1 MYMSFTMET
10 MKTHLNKVQ
19 KPMTLYEV
27 SEAAKKRVALISR
40 EFRDGFEFLKSY
52 PRSVTIF
59 GSARVPEG
67 EEYFEKS
74 RRVARRI
81 AEELHYAVITGG
93 GPGIMGAANQ
103 GAFEGGGNSLGLTIE
118 LPHEQKTNEYI
129 TGKIGFHYF
138 FSRKVNLAFSAE
150 SYIFFP
156 GGFGTL
162 DEFSEILTLVQTNK
176 IPKVPIILVG
186 TDFWKPLEEYFKAE
200 MLKKGFIDAEDL
212 LLYTI
217 TDNEDEIIDI
227 VKNAPIRTGIAFSDE
242 AGKSALDNQKEIGDT
257 PLSTL
262 TPLAEKHCIPCEGG
276 TEPLS
281 HAESKEYM
289 KGMSDWLLIDD
300 KEIEKT
306 YEFKNFTEAIDFLNK
321 VADIAESENHHPDI
335 KLHDY
340 NKVSVHISTHA
351 IGGLSENDFIL
362 ASKIDETV
370 RESL

>member
-1 MYMSFTMET
+1 
-10 MKTHLNKVQ
+10 
-19 KPMTLYEV
+19 MTLYEV

-52 PRSVTIF
+52 PRSVTVF
-59 GSARVPEG
+59 GSARVPAG
-67 EEYFEKS
+67 EDSYEKS

-129 TGKIGFHYF
+129 TGQIGFHYF

-156 GGFGTL
+156 GGFGTI

-186 TDFWKPLEEYFKAE
+186 SDFWKPLEEFFKQQ
-200 MLKKGFIDAEDL
+200 MLMRGFIDAEDM

-227 VKNAPIRTGIAFSDE
+227 VRNAPIRTGIAYSDGADRAAE
-242 AGKSALDNQKEIGDT
+242 QNQKEIAET
-257 PLSTL
+257 PLSGL
-262 TPLAEKHCIPCEGG
+262 VPLAAKHCIPCEGG
-276 TEPLS
+276 VAPLTHS
-281 HAESKEYM
+281 ESSEYL
-289 KGMSDWLLIDD
+289 KNVSEWLLIDD

-306 YEFKNFTEAIDFLNK
+306 YEFTNFTEAIDFMNK

-340 NKVSVHISTHA
+340 KKVDIRISTHA

-362 ASKIDETV
+362 ASKIDEVV
-370 RESL
+370 RES